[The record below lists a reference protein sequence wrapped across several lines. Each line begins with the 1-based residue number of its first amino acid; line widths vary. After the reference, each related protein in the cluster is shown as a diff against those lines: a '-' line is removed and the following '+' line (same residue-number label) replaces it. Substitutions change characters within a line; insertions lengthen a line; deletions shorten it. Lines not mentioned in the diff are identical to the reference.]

1 VIAPRRVL
9 LAAALCWIGFAVIV
23 ALVET
28 GHGARLDAAGLTVW
42 RQSGRAGLPRG
53 PAWLLEAARD
63 FTALGGPL
71 LRNLFA
77 LAAVAALLFLRER
90 RRAVLFALT
99 VVLAWVIDAA
109 LKALVGRAR
118 PALVPHLMAAGGNS
132 FPSGHSFNAAVVYI
146 AMALVFAGFNSR
158 AAVRRTVIGAALILT
173 LLVALTRV
181 WLGVH
186 WPSDA
191 LGGWLGGAGW
201 AFLAAAVLRPPA
213 RAIAEAA
220 G

>member
-1 VIAPRRVL
+1 
-9 LAAALCWIGFAVIV
+9 
-23 ALVET
+23 
-28 GHGARLDAAGLTVW
+28 
-42 RQSGRAGLPRG
+42 
-53 PAWLLEAARD
+53 
-63 FTALGGPL
+63 
-71 LRNLFA
+71 
-77 LAAVAALLFLRER
+77 
-90 RRAVLFALT
+90 
-99 VVLAWVIDAA
+99 
-109 LKALVGRAR
+109 
-118 PALVPHLMAAGGNS
+118 MAAGGNS

-146 AMALVFAGFNSR
+146 AMALVFAGFSSR

>member
-1 VIAPRRVL
+1 LSPLGRRGGHAGLAFGRRTLILRRRRPHSAATAGDGAENADRPGRSGARFRRADDRAPRHSAGPSPPRCRLRRRSRADGPAARSRDHPGRAGSRRPVIAPRRAL

-42 RQSGRAGLPRG
+42 RQSGHPGLPRG

-90 RRAVLFALT
+90 RR
-99 VVLAWVIDAA
+99 
-109 LKALVGRAR
+109 
-118 PALVPHLMAAGGNS
+118 
-132 FPSGHSFNAAVVYI
+132 
-146 AMALVFAGFNSR
+146 
-158 AAVRRTVIGAALILT
+158 
-173 LLVALTRV
+173 
-181 WLGVH
+181 
-186 WPSDA
+186 
-191 LGGWLGGAGW
+191 
-201 AFLAAAVLRPPA
+201 
-213 RAIAEAA
+213 
-220 G
+220 